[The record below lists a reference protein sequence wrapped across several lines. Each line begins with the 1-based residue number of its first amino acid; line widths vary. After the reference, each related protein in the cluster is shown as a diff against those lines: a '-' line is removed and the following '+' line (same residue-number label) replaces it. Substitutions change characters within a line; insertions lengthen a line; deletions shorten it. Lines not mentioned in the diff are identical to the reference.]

1 MAYDPRKTARD
12 ALGRFAAKG
21 RAVTKGVRAKKGL
34 GKVRAGSRKTSVKAA
49 GGPIAGVPSAKA
61 HKKPKDVGT
70 GEKT

>member
-34 GKVRAGSRKTSVKAA
+34 GKVRAGKRNTSVKAV
-49 GGPIAGVPSAKA
+49 GGPIAGVPSGKTM
-61 HKKPKDVGT
+61 KKPRIGT
-70 GEKT
+70 GEET